1 MLAGFLSIIFV
12 LNFYFISNR
21 TKLSIDIISE
31 NNILNSYN
39 YSNIEENELNQ
50 IESFCEEN
58 TIQNQVVNK
67 NEWSIEIPKIELKAE
82 ISNGTDQNTLNLNV
96 GHFEETT
103 LWNGNVG
110 LAAHNRGYNV
120 NYFNRLKELETGDE
134 IIYIYQGNI
143 RKYKVNYTE
152 IIEETNW
159 EILNSTSDN
168 RITLIT
174 CVEDKPELRRCVQAI
189 EIKEE

>member
-1 MLAGFLSIIFV
+1 MIASFLSIITV

-21 TKLSIDIISE
+21 TKLSVDIISE
-31 NNILNSYN
+31 KNILDSYN
-39 YSNIEENELNQ
+39 YSSVKENEIDNNIENQ
-50 IESFCEEN
+50 II
-58 TIQNQVVNK
+58 TK
-67 NEWSIEIPKIELKAE
+67 NEWSIEIPKIELKAD
-82 ISNGTDQNTLNLNV
+82 ISEGVEQDILNLFV
-96 GHFEETT
+96 GHFNETA

-134 IIYIYQGNI
+134 IIYIYQGKC

-152 IIEETNW
+152 VIKETDWRNLC
-159 EILNSTSDN
+159 ETSDN

-174 CVEDKPELRRCVQAI
+174 CVEDEPEFRRCVQAV